1 MDQPEAVVAGGAGTD
16 IRRSARIAGL
26 KGFDTPTLEQVEHR
40 RVELFLLAFAVAIG
54 LAIALV
60 TLSSYDAVPLR
71 WLRVGSTG
79 AVVRVLIVAL
89 TIAFSAYVFEK
100 ERHLRKLSRALMD
113 EKVLSAALTNRL
125 RDISSLTEA
134 SKAVLQVIELD
145 DVLAVIL
152 RSASELLEADDGSV
166 LLPVGDGFVVAT
178 ATGRSSE
185 FIGERRSTTEGLAG
199 YVALHREP
207 LLIDGEAGRG
217 ASSVIDWVLLPGEID
232 VKSAMSVPL
241 VSKGELLGVLN
252 LNVTSGERRYSEY
265 DLRALALFGEHAA
278 IAIRHARLLRKER
291 LLREQLA
298 EQDRIRTQLVST
310 MTHDLKSPVT
320 TIMGSVQIL
329 LEAADQLPYDR
340 RVERLEAIELGSK
353 RLLRLIEQILDAA
366 RSQSRPPL
374 LQSSLNLVD
383 HVKPLAT
390 SFASAHNRAVDV
402 RTAERSI
409 SVDTD
414 PEALDQVMSI
424 FLENA
429 CVHTPEGTSVWVELD
444 GSGGAAEIKVCDDGP
459 GIPPDDLPD
468 LFVPFRRGVSTTG
481 QPGAGLGM
489 FIASN
494 LVQAM
499 GGEISV
505 QSLPG
510 KGTTVRFT
518 LPRTSTEEKVSALG
532 T

>member
-1 MDQPEAVVAGGAGTD
+1 MDTSEPAAAPSGTD

-26 KGFDTPTLEQVEHR
+26 KGFDTPTLDQVEHR

-54 LAIALV
+54 LAIGLV
-60 TLSSYDAVPLR
+60 TLSSYDAVPIR

-79 AVVRVLIVAL
+79 ALVRGLIVAL
-89 TIAFSAYVFEK
+89 TIAFSVYVFEK

-185 FIGERRSTTEGLAG
+185 FVGERRSTTEGLAG

-207 LLIDGEAGRG
+207 LLVDGEAGRG
-217 ASSVIDWVLLPGEID
+217 PAGAIDWTPLPSELD

-252 LNVTSGERRYSEY
+252 LSVTNGERRYSEY

-298 EQDRIRTQLVST
+298 EQDHVRSQLVSS

-320 TIMGSVQIL
+320 SIMGSVQIL
-329 LEAADQLPYDR
+329 LEAADQLPYER
-340 RVERLEAIELGSK
+340 RVERLEAIEQGSK
-353 RLLRLIEQILDAA
+353 RLLRLIEQVLNAA

-374 LQSSLNLVD
+374 TQASLNLVD
-383 HVKPLAT
+383 YVRPLAT
-390 SFASAHNRAVDV
+390 SFATAHGRLVEVRSTDRDILVD
-402 RTAERSI
+402 A
-409 SVDTD
+409 D

-424 FLENA
+424 LLENA
-429 CVHTPEGTSVWVELD
+429 CVHTPEGTSVWVD
-444 GSGGAAEIKVCDDGP
+444 VDASGEAAEVKVIDNGP
-459 GIPPDDLPD
+459 GIPADDLPD
-468 LFVPFRRGVSTTG
+468 LFVPFRRGMSAAG

-489 FIASN
+489 FIATN
-494 LVQAM
+494 LVQGM

-505 QSLPG
+505 QSVSG
-510 KGTTVRFT
+510 QGTTVRFT
-518 LPRTSTEEKVSALG
+518 LPKTSTEARLGALG
-532 T
+532 A